1 MLLPEQDE
9 ARSEMRNSELVQ
21 SEDFTPAF
29 SARDILESLGI
40 AVGLVLSVVLL
51 SGHLSVALAGI

>member
-1 MLLPEQDE
+1 
-9 ARSEMRNSELVQ
+9 MRKSELVQ
-21 SEDFTPAF
+21 SEDFNSAF
-29 SARDILESLGI
+29 SVRDILESLGI